1 MTSRRT
7 LRIAEQLRKILS
19 MAIMRDVNDPRIK
32 GMVTVTKVEVA
43 ADLRNAKVFIT
54 IMGDEKTEALTLKGL
69 NASRGFLQSRIAD
82 GVDLR
87 YTPRITF
94 EIDEGVKKS
103 HEVLKILD
111 DIRAEDHPAVD
122 DETDIEDEDDL
133 DEDLDDDEG
142 DEDLDDEDEQDDEDA
157 EERDS

>member
-1 MTSRRT
+1 
-7 LRIAEQLRKILS
+7 

-69 NASRGFLQSRIAD
+69 NASRGFLQSRIAE

-103 HEVLKILD
+103 QEVLKILD
-111 DIRAEDHPAVD
+111 EIRAEDEPVAVESTDEDEFEDDLED
-122 DETDIEDEDDL
+122 DEEEDEDD
-133 DEDLDDDEG
+133 EEDEG
-142 DEDLDDEDEQDDEDA
+142 DA
-157 EERDS
+157 GERDS